1 MRIATGRTLKD
12 MIKDVSHMVHFT
24 LLRSVNKSP
33 PDLVSS
39 TTHAKA
45 IPTDNGVP
53 RPAVNALAD
62 LRSSSSVTSAP
73 GSGIEQLA
81 GNAGQGKPFLRPSAR
96 KFVLVSN
103 KRSPYPGLIELL
115 GDLIDGD
122 TLPELVTIMAEPD
135 EPEARARISAMQNRI
150 ERRLTDEGLNH
161 DVAAGRAYQV
171 AQGIGEAWT
180 AQHRPKDRATG
191 GHRTRARR

>member
-1 MRIATGRTLKD
+1 MPIATGRTLRD
-12 MIKDVSHMVHFT
+12 MIKDVSHIVQFT

-53 RPAVNALAD
+53 IPEVNAHAD
-62 LRSSSSVTSAP
+62 LRSSPSVTSAP
-73 GSGIEQLA
+73 GSAIEQLA
-81 GNAGQGKPFLRPSAR
+81 SHAGQGKPSLRPAAR
-96 KFVLVSN
+96 KIVLMSN

-122 TLPELVTIMAEPD
+122 TLSELVTIMAEPD
-135 EPEARARISAMQNRI
+135 EPETRALISAMQNRI
-150 ERRLTDEGLNH
+150 ERRLTDKGLGQ
-161 DVAAGRAYQV
+161 DLSAGRAYQV

-180 AQHRPKDRATG
+180 ALHLKKKRSVDRKD
-191 GHRTRARR
+191 